1 MTAIQ
6 RYLPSSVR
14 VLMDSE
20 LIVRQMRGEYKVRD
34 EGLRELY
41 EQAVMLTK
49 SLPAITFAHVPRAQN
64 SRADALVNQ
73 ALDEREQTERI
84 ERQ

>member
-1 MTAIQ
+1 
-6 RYLPSSVR
+6 
-14 VLMDSE
+14 

-41 EQAVMLTK
+41 EQAVTLTK
-49 SLPAITFAHVPRAQN
+49 SLPAIAFAHVPRAQN
-64 SRADALVNQ
+64 ARADALVNQ
-73 ALDEREQTERI
+73 ALDERERTERA